1 MYIFVIPTFWNLL
14 KIQLL
19 ELTLKFVCE
28 YAISLEL
35 LHKGSIAGSRIS
47 PKEQIKKV

>member
-28 YAISLEL
+28 LVISLEF
-35 LHKGSIAGSRIS
+35 LHKGSLAGSHIY
-47 PKEQIKKV
+47 PKEQIKKM